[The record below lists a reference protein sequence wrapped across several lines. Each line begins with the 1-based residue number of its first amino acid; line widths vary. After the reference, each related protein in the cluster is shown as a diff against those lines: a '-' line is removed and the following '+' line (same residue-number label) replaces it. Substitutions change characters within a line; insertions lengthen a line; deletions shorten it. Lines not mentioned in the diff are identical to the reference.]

1 MKTPAEILEKV
12 LPRWRAKLPPRYSP
26 DYIDGFIERNREF
39 LTSVIARAMM
49 VRRIKRGA
57 PPETPD
63 EFAAYARLVARERPK
78 DLEPDDEVLRRLVA
92 RLEKMKPRGRVDPQA
107 ALTAYVEARAE
118 AALLRQAGW
127 DAVPLLLREPAIAI
141 VVGDV
146 VVAVVDVLATLH
158 VAAGFDRVAQLAA
171 DVDAA
176 HARVEALSR
185 EIGEPRLERF
195 ARALWARA
203 RGAEPSSKR
212 AAGGERPAPST
223 ETPPDLQTKSWRT
236 EANLQAMRLVLAKEP
251 GEITADDLQVLAQ
264 YSGWGGLSIESVK
277 ALIPAELMPESFGL
291 IHEL

>member
-158 VAAGFDRVAQLAA
+158 VAAGFDRGAARGGRRCRARQGRGALAGDRRA
-171 DVDAA
+171 
-176 HARVEALSR
+176 S
-185 EIGEPRLERF
+185 P
-195 ARALWARA
+195 RALRA
-203 RGAEPSSKR
+203 GAVGPRPWSG
-212 AAGGERPAPST
+212 AVVQTGGR
-223 ETPPDLQTKSWRT
+223 W
-236 EANLQAMRLVLAKEP
+236 
-251 GEITADDLQVLAQ
+251 
-264 YSGWGGLSIESVK
+264 
-277 ALIPAELMPESFGL
+277 
-291 IHEL
+291 